1 MYIETGTFWVVAAI
15 LAIAI
20 GAVYYNLYSKIRSLE
35 KWITEIKNESHRT
48 HAEIYGGL
56 ADISSEIEKKPKK

>member
-1 MYIETGTFWVVAAI
+1 MFIDATTFWIVVAG

-20 GAVYYNLYSKIRSLE
+20 GATFYSLYSKIKSLE
-35 KWITEIKNESHRT
+35 KWVTEIKNESHRT

-56 ADISSEIEKKPKK
+56 ADIEHEIEKRPKK